1 MLPIPA
7 CSAALHALCLATT
20 HASHPAR
27 LSLTAPLLSSSK
39 LGSNTSD
46 PLAEVSTG
54 LNPSVLASVT
64 ALPGTQRMPKDQ
76 F

>member
-7 CSAALHALCLATT
+7 CSAALHALCLAAT
-20 HASHPAR
+20 HASHPAI
-27 LSLTAPLLSSSK
+27 TVPLLSSSK

-54 LNPSVLASVT
+54 PNPSVLTSVT